1 MNILIIVV
9 DALRQDHLGFNG
21 YSRNTSPNIDKLA
34 KEGACFTSSYT
45 SLPRT
50 DPSLMSILSGTYPHN
65 HGLRL
70 VHGNKI
76 NKSFGYLPEI
86 LKAHNYK
93 TCFMSGCG
101 VYNAD
106 LSGGFDYFDQ
116 ISWKIKYKI
125 RRNTLKLFNPANF
138 LGPAEQYTDF
148 AINWI
153 KKIKGNKFFLCYHIE
168 DLHWPY
174 DIPQPFEH
182 MFDPNYKGSHDF
194 NTLKHGKFSRGELI
208 FGHVKLP
215 EEELQHAI
223 AHYDGGIKYIDA
235 QIGRLVDCLNEERIY
250 EDTLIII
257 TSDHG
262 ENFGEHNFYF
272 QHGSSLYE
280 PSLKTPLIF
289 RYPKSIPKG
298 KIISQ
303 RVQNID
309 IMPTVLEMLGIPIL
323 DKIDGVSLL
332 PLIKEKTK
340 KSMSFIFAES
350 IEEHFKGNE
359 RVFFPGIRG
368 KWRAMIEGDWKIIYI
383 PHPKNDIF
391 ELYNLKDDPEE
402 KNNLIG
408 KEKEI
413 ASHMKNKILEFLK
426 LQDNEGDANTP
437 DLAEKSKKLLRKLGY
452 LD

>member
-21 YSRNTSPNIDKLA
+21 YSRSTSPNIDKLA

-76 NKSFGYLPEI
+76 NKSLGYLPEI

-153 KKIKGNKFFLCYHIE
+153 KKIKGNKR
-168 DLHWPY
+168 
-174 DIPQPFEH
+174 
-182 MFDPNYKGSHDF
+182 
-194 NTLKHGKFSRGELI
+194 RG
-208 FGHVKLP
+208 
-215 EEELQHAI
+215 
-223 AHYDGGIKYIDA
+223 
-235 QIGRLVDCLNEERIY
+235 
-250 EDTLIII
+250 
-257 TSDHG
+257 
-262 ENFGEHNFYF
+262 
-272 QHGSSLYE
+272 
-280 PSLKTPLIF
+280 
-289 RYPKSIPKG
+289 
-298 KIISQ
+298 
-303 RVQNID
+303 
-309 IMPTVLEMLGIPIL
+309 
-323 DKIDGVSLL
+323 
-332 PLIKEKTK
+332 
-340 KSMSFIFAES
+340 
-350 IEEHFKGNE
+350 
-359 RVFFPGIRG
+359 
-368 KWRAMIEGDWKIIYI
+368 
-383 PHPKNDIF
+383 
-391 ELYNLKDDPEE
+391 
-402 KNNLIG
+402 
-408 KEKEI
+408 
-413 ASHMKNKILEFLK
+413 
-426 LQDNEGDANTP
+426 
-437 DLAEKSKKLLRKLGY
+437 
-452 LD
+452 